1 MMSFSKKNM
10 WALKDFLYHDYSH
23 DAVLEKF
30 TYDGSGET
38 AKVEFFNPIYGIKT
52 TMIFSNIEVIFA
64 IKGNWYE
71 GNWCGSRKTILGL
84 VAEDD
89 FSYLQTYLPKCSAC
103 SEDSLYLVF
112 QMFSGDE
119 LHIVAKEV
127 MIDVMK

>member
-1 MMSFSKKNM
+1 MMNFSRNSIVDLKN
-10 WALKDFLYHDYSH
+10 FLYNDYSH
-23 DAVLEKF
+23 DAILEDF
-30 TYDGSGET
+30 TYKGDGKS
-38 AKVEFFNPIYGIKT
+38 AKVEFFNPFFNVKT
-52 TMIFSNIEVIFA
+52 TMVFSDIEVVLV
-64 IKGNWYE
+64 IKGNWYD

-89 FSYLQTYLPKCSAC
+89 FSYLQTYLPKCSVC

-127 MIDVMK
+127 MIDAVK